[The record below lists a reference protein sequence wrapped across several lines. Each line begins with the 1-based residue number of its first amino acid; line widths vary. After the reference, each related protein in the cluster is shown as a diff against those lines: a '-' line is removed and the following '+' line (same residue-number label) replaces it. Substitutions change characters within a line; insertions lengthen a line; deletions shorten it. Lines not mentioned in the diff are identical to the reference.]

1 MLLGP
6 GHHPLRRYLF
16 GQRPRTCVVRQDFA
30 GPFGAERGQ
39 QLVKANSAM
48 TVGIFVGA
56 VAERNHPVGYAREI
70 RLLTFKTAE
79 QRLRVVGDIA
89 LPVGGRANQEG
100 AATPK
105 DADVEA
111 VHRPDRRLMASHLQ
125 RLLHLLGHHL
135 GRAGHGTHQD
145 RDVAAH
151 VCVPTQALLYVRL
164 RKYNA
169 FTVSRKRDI
178 VHVEVNETAET
189 SAAAI
194 SAGADPGSQSDYLR
208 LLGERVRQMRAR
220 RGMTRKILARDSGV
234 SERYLAQLESGR
246 GNVSILLLRQ
256 IAQALDTPLQAL
268 VLDGPEPPVDLVHTT
283 EFLRRLP
290 ATELIEAR
298 RLLVEHFGGVDLHAR
313 RGRIALVGLRGAGK
327 STLGAML
334 ADRLEAPFLELD
346 RLIEQESGVSL
357 SVIFDLYGQSGFRR
371 LERRVLDQVIER
383 YPRFVLATGG
393 SLVSEPATFE
403 RLLTMCFTVWLRA
416 TPEEHMQRVIAQGDM
431 RPMADNRESMSDLR
445 RILDVREPL
454 YRKADATINTSC
466 SSVEEK
472 LEALTHELL
481 T

>member
-1 MLLGP
+1 
-6 GHHPLRRYLF
+6 
-16 GQRPRTCVVRQDFA
+16 
-30 GPFGAERGQ
+30 
-39 QLVKANSAM
+39 
-48 TVGIFVGA
+48 
-56 VAERNHPVGYAREI
+56 
-70 RLLTFKTAE
+70 
-79 QRLRVVGDIA
+79 
-89 LPVGGRANQEG
+89 
-100 AATPK
+100 
-105 DADVEA
+105 
-111 VHRPDRRLMASHLQ
+111 
-125 RLLHLLGHHL
+125 
-135 GRAGHGTHQD
+135 
-145 RDVAAH
+145 
-151 VCVPTQALLYVRL
+151 VCVLNPKALLYVRL

-178 VHVEVNETAET
+178 VHMEENEAADNPT
-189 SAAAI
+189 SAV
-194 SAGADPGSQSDYLR
+194 SAGVDSGSQSDYLR
-208 LLGERVRQMRAR
+208 LLGERVREMRAR
-220 RGMTRKILARDSGV
+220 RGMTRKILAHDSGV
-234 SERYLAQLESGR
+234 SERYLAQLESGQ
-246 GNVSILLLRQ
+246 GNISILLLRQ

-290 ATELIEAR
+290 ATELVEAR
-298 RLLVEHFGGVDLHAR
+298 RLLVEHFGGVDLDAR

-346 RLIEQESGVSL
+346 RLIEQEGGVSL

-454 YRKADATINTSC
+454 YGKADATINTSGC
-466 SSVEEK
+466 SVEESVMM
-472 LEALTHELL
+472 LEPAIRES
-481 T
+481 

>member
-1 MLLGP
+1 M
-6 GHHPLRRYLF
+6 
-16 GQRPRTCVVRQDFA
+16 
-30 GPFGAERGQ
+30 
-39 QLVKANSAM
+39 
-48 TVGIFVGA
+48 
-56 VAERNHPVGYAREI
+56 
-70 RLLTFKTAE
+70 
-79 QRLRVVGDIA
+79 
-89 LPVGGRANQEG
+89 
-100 AATPK
+100 
-105 DADVEA
+105 
-111 VHRPDRRLMASHLQ
+111 
-125 RLLHLLGHHL
+125 
-135 GRAGHGTHQD
+135 
-145 RDVAAH
+145 
-151 VCVPTQALLYVRL
+151 
-164 RKYNA
+164 
-169 FTVSRKRDI
+169 SRKRDI
-178 VHVEVNETAET
+178 VHVEENETAENP
-189 SAAAI
+189 AAAI
-194 SAGADPGSQSDYLR
+194 SADAGLGSQSDYLR

-246 GNVSILLLRQ
+246 GNISILLLRQ

-290 ATELIEAR
+290 AAELVEAR
-298 RLLVEHFGGVDLHAR
+298 RLLVEHFGGVDLDAR

-357 SVIFDLYGQSGFRR
+357 SVLFDLYGQSGFRR

-454 YRKADATINTSC
+454 YRKADATIDTSNNGIQN
-466 SSVEEK
+466 SVDAIVD
-472 LEALTHELL
+472 ALRQD
-481 T
+481 